1 MKLKERLAFMALGGL
16 LVFMGQP
23 GCGGDDNQTKDDT
36 TEQIKTT
43 SKSDESIDIELEK
56 ILNSLIMQLDD
67 ESAEVRRDAVIKLS
81 KIGGPAAIPGL
92 IKGLGDPIK
101 HVQDAAIDALVDIG
115 EPAIPALERALGENN
130 ENTPHNATLALF
142 RIGESGIPG
151 LIKAL
156 SVGNSRACVG
166 AMGWLGLFGPAA
178 KDAVPQLI
186 VLLQNPDLRNTAAS
200 TLKKIGTPEAI
211 KAVED
216 FEKQ

>member
-23 GCGGDDNQTKDDT
+23 GCGGDDNQTKNET
-36 TEQIKTT
+36 TEQTSTT
-43 SKSDESIDIELEK
+43 QKSDESIDIELEK

-81 KIGGPAAIPGL
+81 KIGCPATIPGL

-115 EPAIPALERALGENN
+115 EPAIPALERALAENN
-130 ENTPHNATLALF
+130 ENAPHNATLALG
-142 RIGESGIPG
+142 RIGEASIPA

-156 SVGNSRACVG
+156 SVRNSRARVG
-166 AMGWLGLFGPAA
+166 AMGQLGVFGPAA
-178 KDAVPQLI
+178 KDAVPRLIQLLDAQGFSGI
-186 VLLQNPDLRNTAAS
+186 AAS

-211 KAVED
+211 KAVAD